1 MSRIFAGVWLRRRAE
16 LRHGLRIAAAGLLS
30 FALAQALGLAQGYW
44 AVFTAVLVVQGSVGG
59 SWKAAVD
66 RLVGTL
72 FGAAY
77 GAAIATLVPHNDP
90 ITLGIALGIS
100 LTPLA
105 ILAAIY
111 PAYRV
116 APVTAVILLLGSA
129 SAAEPPYLAAL
140 LRTVEVSLGGV
151 VGIAV
156 SLFLLPARAHVLLG
170 NAANRVLQ
178 QLAELLALLVDAL
191 LKPSDAEVI
200 LARNDAI
207 RGALTGLENI
217 SDEAA
222 RERRYY
228 LSDDADPEPVTR
240 TLRRVRHD
248 LVLIGRVAAEPLPEA
263 SRSRLAGRLT
273 EFGMA
278 ATAFLRGL
286 GAAFAQRKPPPDAAS
301 LEAAFARLAA
311 ELEIL
316 KDGERLTTLGFALE
330 HLQHNLADLTRRAA
344 EFARGPKAA
353 AQIPPA

>member
-1 MSRIFAGVWLRRRAE
+1 MTRIFASIWPRRRAE

-30 FALAQALGLAQGYW
+30 FALAHALGLPQGYW

-77 GAAIATLVPHNDP
+77 GAMIATLVPHNDVVM
-90 ITLGIALGIS
+90 LGLALTIA

-151 VGIAV
+151 IGIAV
-156 SLFLLPARAHVLLG
+156 SLFLLPAGAHALLG

-178 QLAELLALLVDAL
+178 RLADLLADVVDAL
-191 LKPSDAEVI
+191 LKPLDAEAI
-200 LARNDAI
+200 QSRHDAV
-207 RGALTGLENI
+207 RVALTALETI

-228 LSDDADPEPVTR
+228 LTDDADPEPVAR

-248 LVLIGRVAAEPLPEA
+248 LVLIGRVAAEPLPEP
-263 SRSRLAGRLT
+263 SRTQLAGQLT
-273 EFGMA
+273 EFRNA
-278 ATAFLRGL
+278 ACAFLRAL
-286 GAAFAQRKPPPDAAS
+286 GACFANRKPPPDTGPLDAALGGLS
-301 LEAAFARLAA
+301 AEIERL
-311 ELEIL
+311 
-316 KDGERLTTLGFALE
+316 KGGERLVALSFALE
-330 HLQHNLADLTRRAA
+330 QLQRNLGDLTRRAE
-344 EFARGPKAA
+344 EFARAPKTAA
-353 AQIPPA
+353 EIADV